1 MEKMRRKI
9 FLFLEKI
16 SLLGLLGYF
25 VITVILFAIIY
36 CSFTPGENGIKTS
49 QEINFNIWQGLYFSI
64 VTISSLGYGDMQPL
78 GYSQLFAVI
87 EVILGLT
94 LMGMLIAKLT
104 SSRLSYHV
112 KRIYVSD
119 SQRQL
124 YGYLHYIRNCTADI
138 VKAILLFSP
147 KMVETPI
154 LDDDSTSDKKYSILL
169 ERARRA
175 FSIPL
180 KKLNKSL
187 NELKKYFYFEVKNV
201 DFFSE
206 IPIEIIKDVG
216 SSIEEFQNQIYTF
229 LIDISEKRRNELL
242 YGEPGKYFNFVIV
255 EIMELCDIVKNHTK
269 ETNVKLLFSNILNKS
284 TIIKNDI
291 IIISVPIYEYEPP
304 NQINPESIN
313 PIN

>member
-1 MEKMRRKI
+1 MRRKI